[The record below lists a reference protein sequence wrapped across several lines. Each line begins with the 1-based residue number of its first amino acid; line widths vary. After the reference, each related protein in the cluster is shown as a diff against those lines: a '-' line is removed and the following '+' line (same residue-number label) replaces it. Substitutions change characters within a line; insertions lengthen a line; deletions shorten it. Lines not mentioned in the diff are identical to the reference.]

1 MVGSPDRRWGK
12 ARREPVEPSA
22 TKMQVRAAHQ
32 IAMDHMTR
40 LEEMI
45 DDVAAAQKE
54 LSMQM
59 TALRKQLQA
68 VRKVVVASDMAL
80 EREVARQI
88 QTKRDHGFR
97 ARQGT
102 QARRLGM
109 TVSEFRMKVGD
120 IDFIPDEWMEYRV

>member
-12 ARREPVEPSA
+12 ARKQPVEPSA

-32 IAMDHMTR
+32 IAMENMER

-45 DDVAAAQKE
+45 ADVAEAQRE

-59 TALRKQLQA
+59 TGLRKQLQA
-68 VRKVVVASDMAL
+68 VRKVIVASDMAL
-80 EREVARQI
+80 EREIARQI

-109 TVSEFRMKVGD
+109 TVSEFRIKVGD
-120 IDFIPDEWMEYRV
+120 IDFIPDEWLEHRV